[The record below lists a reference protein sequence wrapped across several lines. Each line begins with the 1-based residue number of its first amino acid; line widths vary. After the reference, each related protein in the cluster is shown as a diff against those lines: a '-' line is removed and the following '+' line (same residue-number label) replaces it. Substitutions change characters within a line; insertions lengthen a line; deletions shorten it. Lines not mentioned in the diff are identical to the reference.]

1 MRLCQYRNCK
11 KNIDHMRPNA
21 KFCSRNCKSC
31 ERKYKSNEKN
41 KKVNSVKYVKRLL
54 QNTRR

>member
-1 MRLCQYRNCK
+1 MRICLYRNCK
-11 KNIDHMRPNA
+11 KDITEMRPNA

-41 KKVNSVKYVKRLL
+41 KLL
-54 QNTRR
+54 KNGLI